1 MWWLTAQTCDL
12 SSHLACISWV
22 TSSDL
27 AFSSVKG
34 NTPNSYQMPHH
45 EDEMET
51 LRRDCYYLL
60 FWSVLPDPTSSPRA
74 VGMELRAFLQTYG
87 PSHGL
92 HSFSV
97 GRAHLSGARSTTPE
111 LRQPELGPRPTH
123 I

>member
-27 AFSSVKG
+27 AFLTVKG

-60 FWSVLPDPTSSPRA
+60 FWSVLPDPTSQPQSC
-74 VGMELRAFLQTYG
+74 GYG
-87 PSHGL
+87 APFIPANVWALTRPSLVQRGTR
-92 HSFSV
+92 SSV
-97 GRAHLSGARSTTPE
+97 RGEEHHP
-111 LRQPELGPRPTH
+111 
-123 I
+123 